1 VTQRPRGSDFSAA
14 LDAVELLCSD
24 RDLRNVLH
32 EVISRLADVLE
43 VDRGS
48 VLLLGHNETLDVV
61 AASDEPDLA
70 RVSVPLAQY
79 PEVRAVVASGQPLVV
94 EDAPHHPLLGE
105 VAPLVAARGIGA
117 IVLFPM
123 VVEGQVRGVLILR
136 AVDPH
141 PELGA
146 EAFAFGR
153 LLAGVLALALDS
165 KRGGEVHQQ
174 TRRVSLARFDAERRL
189 QALARFRD
197 FFESASDGIVVLDG
211 RGAILYVN
219 RAGEQITGYAR
230 DGLKGRPFTDLLL
243 DAQRSQFEQMLSQ
256 IASGERLQSFD
267 LEMQTTSGDVIAV
280 EVATSPVRSVHDT
293 AIISFRNVTE
303 ARALQRELKK
313 TKEFLERLVDS
324 AADAIV
330 AADLGG
336 TVLVFNRVAERIYG
350 CKADEIVGLA
360 SVRDLYAERGAAQ
373 SVMRLLRGPQHGG
386 PGRIEGIRQEILNRA
401 GERVPVAL
409 SAAILYEDGREVGT
423 VGIFNDLRERLK
435 IEQRLATAQ
444 QRLEITEKQALLAE
458 LAGATAHELNQ
469 PLTVILGNLE
479 LLARKMTPTDPL
491 SRQLETMRHEA
502 ERMAA
507 IVKRIGQIT
516 HYETTSYVGETQIL
530 DLERATGGKRTD
542 GDAA

>member
-1 VTQRPRGSDFSAA
+1 VSDRPRLAEFAAA
-14 LDAVELLCSD
+14 LDAVDLLCSD

-32 EVISRLADVLE
+32 EVISRLAEVLD

-48 VLLLGHNETLDVV
+48 VLLLGPNETLDVV

-79 PEVRAVVASGQPLVV
+79 PEVRAALAGREPLVV

-105 VAPLVAARGIGA
+105 VAQRVAARGIGA

-123 VVEGQVRGVLILR
+123 VVEGQARGVLILR

-141 PELGA
+141 PKLGA
-146 EAFAFGR
+146 EALGCGR
-153 LLAGVLALALDS
+153 LLAGALALALDS
-165 KRGGEVHQQ
+165 KRGGEVGQQ

-211 RGAILYVN
+211 RGAVLYVN

-230 DGLKGRPFTDLLL
+230 DGLKGRSFSDLLIERHRAGFADTL
-243 DAQRSQFEQMLSQ
+243 GR
-256 IASGERLQSFD
+256 IANGERVQSFD
-267 LEMQTTSGDVIAV
+267 LEMQTTSGDVIVV

-313 TKEFLERLVDS
+313 TKEFLERLIDS

-330 AADLGG
+330 AADRQGM
-336 TVLVFNRVAERIYG
+336 VLVFNRVAERIYG
-350 CKADEIVGLA
+350 YRAEELVGRV
-360 SVRDLYAERGAAQ
+360 SVRDLYADRGAAREI
-373 SVMRLLRGPQHGG
+373 MRLLRSAQHGG
-386 PGRIEGIRQEILNRA
+386 HGRVESLRQEILNRD

-409 SAAILYEDGREVGT
+409 SAAVLYEDGREVGT

-435 IEQRLATAQ
+435 IEQRLQSAQ
-444 QRLEITEKQALLAE
+444 ERLEVTEKQALLAE

-469 PLTVILGNLE
+469 PLTAILGNLE
-479 LLARKMTPTDPL
+479 LLARKIDPADPL
-491 SRQLETMRHEA
+491 SRPLDTMRREA
-502 ERMAA
+502 ERMAE
-507 IVKRIGQIT
+507 IVRRIGQIT
-516 HYETTSYVGETQIL
+516 RYETTPYVGETQIL
-530 DLERATGGKRTD
+530 DLGRATGKEG
-542 GDAA
+542 GAP

>member
-1 VTQRPRGSDFSAA
+1 VSRPPTGAEFAAA

-32 EVISRLADVLE
+32 EVISRLAEVLD

-48 VLLLGHNETLDVV
+48 VLLLGAGETLDVV

-70 RVSVPLAQY
+70 RVSVPLSQY
-79 PEVRAVVASGQPLVV
+79 PEVRAALTSRQPLVV

-105 VAPLVAARGIGA
+105 VAQRVAARGIGA

-123 VVEGQVRGVLILR
+123 VVEGTARGVLILR

-141 PELGA
+141 PHLDGDA
-146 EAFAFGR
+146 LAFGR
-153 LLAGVLALALDS
+153 LLAGALALALDS
-165 KRGGEVHQQ
+165 RRGGEVGQQ

-211 RGAILYVN
+211 NGAILYVN

-230 DGLKGRPFTDLLL
+230 EGLKGRSFSELLL
-243 DAQRSQFEQMLSQ
+243 EGCRADFLATLAR
-256 IASGERLQSFD
+256 IAAGDRVPSFD
-267 LEMQTTSGDVIAV
+267 LEMRTTSGDDLLI

-293 AIISFRNVTE
+293 AIISFRDVTE

-313 TKEFLERLVDS
+313 TKEFLERLIDS

-330 AADLGG
+330 AADQRGL
-336 TVLVFNRVAERIYG
+336 VLVCNRVAEQIFGY
-350 CKADEIVGLA
+350 KAEEIVGRA
-360 SVRDLYAERGAAQ
+360 RVRDLYADHGAAHEI
-373 SVMRLLRGPQHGG
+373 MRLLRSPQHGG
-386 PGRIEGIRQEILNRA
+386 QGRIEGIRQEVLNRD

-409 SAAILYEDGREVGT
+409 SAAILYEDGHEVGT
-423 VGIFNDLRERLK
+423 VGIFNDLRERIR

-444 QRLEITEKQALLAE
+444 ERLAVTEKQALLAE

-469 PLTVILGNLE
+469 PLTAILGNLE
-479 LLARKMTPTDPL
+479 LFARKIDPADAL
-491 SRQLETMRHEA
+491 QRPLDTMRREA

-516 HYETTSYVGETQIL
+516 SYETKPYVGDTHIL
-530 DLERATGGKRTD
+530 DLDRATATKPGTD
-542 GDAA
+542 S